1 VNAYAS
7 LTDWRKMVLSPH
19 LIHLP
24 LPRQQTNGDMLMT
37 AQVVPA
43 GDAGDGIRAP
53 VTLYAAVFVKRR
65 ATRLGPFR
73 LGHVGWAF
81 QLSSGDRDRPDA
93 APFSGIWSAG
103 SVDNPGGISVRA
115 PGRHDFWTAIVDDPR
130 PPMRAHGYDACKLL
144 PIATAAPDAALR
156 AQMRVAA
163 GPYVIIFANC
173 MNGVYTVLRAF
184 GAALP
189 SMLSD

>member
-1 VNAYAS
+1 
-7 LTDWRKMVLSPH
+7 
-19 LIHLP
+19 
-24 LPRQQTNGDMLMT
+24 MLMT